1 MSSPADMKPEAH
13 AKFLEEEKEYD
24 ALFKAQLLRD
34 IPYFHRL
41 HVKYQDPA
49 WLEIA
54 QTLGTALKR
63 LSPPRV

>member
-1 MSSPADMKPEAH
+1 MNPEAH
-13 AKFLEEEKEYD
+13 QKFLEQKAAD
-24 ALFKAQLLRD
+24 DKAFRAQLLKD

-54 QTLGTALKR
+54 QTLGAALKK
-63 LSPPRV
+63 LSPPRI